1 MAKNNDLPRQV
12 SGLQLWIAR
21 IFATPLLWIL
31 GPIRVRGG
39 YRVPREGGLLVLC
52 NHRSDIDPVLVQ
64 WACRRPIH
72 FMGKSELFEMR
83 GLGRVMRSFGAFAV
97 RRGEPDRAAIRIAV
111 ELLKDGRC
119 VCVFPEGQLTE
130 DGDLQEIKPG
140 VALIA
145 RMAGVRSIC
154 AGIVGSERIL
164 PYGKLIPRP
173 AFGGVEVNW
182 GEPLECGQITQAGE
196 YIAWVEGQLRSL
208 AHPES
213 D

>member
-1 MAKNNDLPRQV
+1 MANRSDLPRQV
-12 SGLQLWIAR
+12 SGLQLLLAR
-21 IFATPLLWIL
+21 ILATPLLWLL
-31 GPIRVRGG
+31 GPIRVRGA
-39 YRVPREGGLLVLC
+39 YRVPQEGGVLILC
-52 NHRSDIDPVLVQ
+52 NHRSDVDPVLVQ

-83 GLGRVMRSFGAFAV
+83 ILGRVMRSFGAFAV

-130 DGDLQEIKPG
+130 DGGLQEIKPG

-145 RMAGVRSIC
+145 RMAGVPSIC

-164 PYGKLIPRP
+164 PYGKLMPRP
-173 AFGGVEVNW
+173 ALGGVEINW
-182 GEPLECGQITQAGE
+182 GEPMESGHITKADD

-208 AHPES
+208 TNQEP